1 MKKIIALLLV
11 ACMLLPLVACVEQP
25 QDPTVPGTQP
35 QVTQPQATDPKPTD
49 PAPTDPKPT
58 DPAPTDPA
66 PTDPAPTDP
75 APTETEPK
83 PDTKPETK
91 PEPEAAKDAI
101 KIAGNKP
108 SYAEGSW
115 ATKDGYVGIQKDGYA
130 TYTFDA
136 EYAGTYVLNMRYLST
151 KKAADLNIFVN
162 GEFVFGDEC
171 AKNKKLT
178 AAELCVVT
186 LKAGENTLTVS
197 NQGAEH
203 LYISEFFLNPDELD
217 MTKPTDPKPTDPPA
231 TEPSDE
237 AEVILIIAMDITEG
251 TGIRVTKDN
260 CLGIKELGGGQAI
273 VTFNCDHPG
282 TYALNM
288 RYVSEYREAKLDV
301 VLNGKKVFDGTCDKV
316 TAKTNVDLCT
326 VTLKAGEN
334 TLIITNHG
342 EKELFVWNFTLNPKE
357 TSAPDTQPDATEP
370 EPTDPPATEPKPTVP
385 AGDLPQNTIEF
396 EAEKPV
402 DKTIDTQKRTDMN
415 GYSMDHSYRAN
426 SLHTDGL
433 HYVDPNG
440 LSKIYFCA
448 FDSYTYEFTSEEAG
462 EYYLY
467 IVAACDRDTPVKFSI
482 NGGSG
487 TGYFARNNFQSYDQ
501 IDLGKVTV
509 IKGKN
514 RITLT
519 ITENKNH
526 NMRVD
531 KYVLIPAHI
540 VDAEKNNH
548 DWTDVLNGAEEA
560 EKPKTETTNKVWMEL
575 YVATN
580 GKDSNDGSKN
590 APFATIGGAAKVI
603 ATLRSKMQGDIVVH
617 VASGVYTITEPIVF
631 TASNSGAN
639 GYRVIFRGDEDDKPV
654 ISGGVKVTGWTQVD
668 GMDGVWSAPLDVAD
682 TRTFYVNDNM
692 AVRARSE
699 FLYAGTK
706 TYKATGST
714 TKSDGMIFS
723 SRGFPKMS
731 NLSDVELVFD
741 SEWMHHRFPVSDI
754 LYNYNNVKYQIAIVM
769 EQPVWNWV
777 HDVLKPNDNDPG
789 DTQGFY
795 VENAIELLDEPGE
808 FYYNKEEK
816 RIYYMPFDKEDL
828 NSAECYVG
836 VSEGLIRVE
845 GTKTAPVTGLTFENL
860 QFKYGAWNEVTETGM
875 LTNQAD
881 NMEDPSVSRRNS
893 KSKQFLGQ
901 FYAVWAD
908 DLTIRG
914 CVFACLG
921 STAVAM
927 PEGVTDSL
935 IDGNVFKDISGVGIS
950 IGTDKN
956 YSASTMPARIDITN
970 NVIRRIG
977 AEFRSS
983 PAIIMYYVT
992 GIRVMHN
999 DIACTPYTGISLGWG
1014 WGKDVKDAKDNV
1026 IAYNKIIDVAWPT
1039 HDGAHIY
1046 VLSPN
1051 YNTYINNNY
1060 MSGSGDI
1067 RGGVYPDE
1075 GAAHLNIFHNVIE
1088 DVEQYW
1094 IYARPGVYLRDI
1106 NAFQNYVDTDKVYID
1121 ERNVILHENTIV
1133 TNGKWPAAAQA
1144 IINEAGVSANYKHLL
1159 DGVALPSWHTNFVKN
1174 IPMDY

>member
-25 QDPTVPGTQP
+25 QDPTVPSTQP
-35 QVTQPQATDPKPTD
+35 QATQPQATDPKPTE
-49 PAPTDPKPT
+49 PKPTEPKPT
-58 DPAPTDPA
+58 DPAPTETDPT
-66 PTDPAPTDP
+66 PTETDPVPTETDPAPTG
-75 APTETEPK
+75 TEPK

-178 AAELCVVT
+178 AVELCVVT

-217 MTKPTDPKPTDPPA
+217 MTKPTDPKPTDPKP
-231 TEPSDE
+231 TD
-237 AEVILIIAMDITEG
+237 
-251 TGIRVTKDN
+251 
-260 CLGIKELGGGQAI
+260 
-273 VTFNCDHPG
+273 
-282 TYALNM
+282 
-288 RYVSEYREAKLDV
+288 
-301 VLNGKKVFDGTCDKV
+301 
-316 TAKTNVDLCT
+316 
-326 VTLKAGEN
+326 
-334 TLIITNHG
+334 
-342 EKELFVWNFTLNPKE
+342 PK
-357 TSAPDTQPDATEP
+357 
-370 EPTDPPATEPKPTVP
+370 PTDPPATEPKPTVP

-415 GYSMDHSYRAN
+415 GYAMDHSYRAN

-467 IVAACDRDTPVKFSI
+467 IVAACDRDTPVKFTI
-482 NGGSG
+482 NGTTA
-487 TGYFARNNFQSYDQ
+487 TGYFARTQNWAYDQ
-501 IDLGKVTV
+501 IDLGRVTV

-526 NMRVD
+526 NMRAD
-531 KYVLIPAHI
+531 KYVLIPAHF

-548 DWTDVLNGAEEA
+548 DWSPILDAVDEI

-668 GMDGVWSAPLDVAD
+668 GMDGIWSAPLDVAD

-789 DTQGFY
+789 DTKGFY

-845 GTKTAPVTGLTFENL
+845 GTKSAPVTGLTFENL

-1026 IAYNKIIDVAWPT
+1026 IAYNKIIDVVWPT

-1088 DVEQYW
+1088 NVEQYW